1 MIKSIFILLLSLA
14 VVAIV
19 YLPYRQQG
27 ATFVAQK
34 TSLSIDMT
42 RTTGVM
48 IDRNTPEKKFRLGS
62 DALHYDE
69 ATDSTQFTPFH
80 LVGNTGNQS
89 VMGDSL
95 TAILQGDQF
104 ILNKQVTLQQA
115 ALDKPTRV
123 FTTEQL
129 IMDIKQHKLNSPSEI
144 LMTDQQQQIQA
155 DSLIGNY
162 EEGWYEFTQH
172 VQSHWQ

>member
-14 VVAIV
+14 IVTVV

-27 ATFVAQK
+27 ATFIAEK
-34 TSLSIDMT
+34 TSLSINMT
-42 RTTGVM
+42 QTTGIM
-48 IDRNTPEKKFRLGS
+48 IDRKTPEKKFRLRS
-62 DALHYDE
+62 ESLHYDE
-69 ATDSTQFTPFH
+69 TTDSTQFSPFH

-89 VMGDSL
+89 IMGDSL
-95 TAILQGDQF
+95 SAILQGDQF
-104 ILNKQVTLQQA
+104 TLNKQVTLQQA
-115 ALDKPTRV
+115 AVDKPTRL

-129 IMDIKQHKLNSPSEI
+129 IMDIKQHKLTSPNDIS
-144 LMTDQQQQIQA
+144 MTDQQQQIQA
-155 DSLIGNY
+155 DSLTGNY